1 MWWMADTEMSLSCKL
16 CIEHEEGSGL
26 QYQQKCCCDGY
37 DQDFGGKSNFLY
49 GSIVPQ
55 EFTFTMLGGTVT
67 FRDVMIRIPS
77 FIS

>member
-1 MWWMADTEMSLSCKL
+1 MWWMADTEMSLNCKL

-55 EFTFTMLGGTVT
+55 EFTFTKCFEGN
-67 FRDVMIRIPS
+67 
-77 FIS
+77 